1 MAIVNPLLLAT
12 ADQVLAYQESR
23 VKEWT
28 EQRGENKI
36 DFDHYF
42 EEIAAQWELD
52 DFYDTSVNID
62 QFNDIDGIDTELSAT
77 IRTKLT
83 HANLL
88 DSNGFIN
95 LKDISDASIL
105 AALNEFSDDELSPE
119 QKASITATLNAL
131 KTNKPT
137 DFETFTKGMFTTTP
151 ALEKD
156 QKYAISES
164 ESHAIWDALNQ
175 NGAINDFGVLLLKTH
190 SEELESVIYRIGN
203 ITDDQKKRVFVL
215 LNQHPELSYHA
226 YIQKF
231 NQQTTDGP
239 KSVGI
244 YVANGANMK
253 QEHGLTQEQL
263 NYIKVMAVLEWNIMI
278 MSQKSIHKS
287 RKKSVEKVKKQKKE
301 DQQSNEKY
309 MAQLEAKYR
318 AMAKKGRKKTK

>member
-12 ADQVLAYQESR
+12 ADQVLAYQESSI
-23 VKEWT
+23 KEWT

-156 QKYAISES
+156 QKNMQFQ
-164 ESHAIWDALNQ
+164 NQ
-175 NGAINDFGVLLLKTH
+175 
-190 SEELESVIYRIGN
+190 S
-203 ITDDQKKRVFVL
+203 
-215 LNQHPELSYHA
+215 
-226 YIQKF
+226 
-231 NQQTTDGP
+231 
-239 KSVGI
+239 
-244 YVANGANMK
+244 
-253 QEHGLTQEQL
+253 LTPSG
-263 NYIKVMAVLEWNIMI
+263 M
-278 MSQKSIHKS
+278 H
-287 RKKSVEKVKKQKKE
+287 
-301 DQQSNEKY
+301 
-309 MAQLEAKYR
+309 
-318 AMAKKGRKKTK
+318 